1 MKRETY
7 RPSSHYKDA
16 KTQNTSKKNH
26 RMYQKNNNNI
36 MTKWGL
42 FQETKGG
49 VIPGNLSTYPIFKK
63 LKEKK
68 QYCHNNRR
76 YEGTFAIIPQPFLT

>member
-1 MKRETY
+1 
-7 RPSSHYKDA
+7 
-16 KTQNTSKKNH
+16 
-26 RMYQKNNNNI
+26 MYQNNNI

-49 VIPGNLSTYPIFKK
+49 IPGNLSTYPIFKK

-68 QYCHNNRR
+68 QYCHNNRC